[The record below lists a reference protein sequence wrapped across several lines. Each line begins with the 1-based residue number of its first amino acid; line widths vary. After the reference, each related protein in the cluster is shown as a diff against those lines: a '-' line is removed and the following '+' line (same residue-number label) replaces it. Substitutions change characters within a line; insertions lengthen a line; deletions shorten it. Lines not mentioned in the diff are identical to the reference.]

1 MELDK
6 ESQLSEPLKIIDS
19 GNGEKAKSV
28 AWERYDKTYN
38 AALGQLYCVAG
49 VSIFFIAAQCVGGY
63 LANSIAIFT
72 DTAHLGSDMIGF
84 GMSILSLRV
93 GRQSAGGKHTYGWAR
108 AEIMGTLMSIS
119 FLLAITIWLCFEATK
134 RVRNP

>member
-1 MELDK
+1 MDADK
-6 ESQLSEPLKIIDS
+6 NSQLSEPLKLSED
-19 GNGEKAKSV
+19 NENPKAKSA

-84 GMSILSLRV
+84 AMSIISLRI
-93 GRQSAGGKHTYGWAR
+93 GRQS
-108 AEIMGTLMSIS
+108 
-119 FLLAITIWLCFEATK
+119 
-134 RVRNP
+134 P